1 METISPA
8 TPAEICAIGHQTES
22 DLAGAAA
29 DVVNAVLELETSL
42 REGTLAE
49 RLAKPG
55 LAAAMGESLVERYRE
70 IAARNLQHDHE
81 YRRNWIELFTQ
92 AFRICLQPAQCCFDA
107 CVGPLDGRIPTLLAR
122 HPQGS
127 VLLREEQTVSVRRW
141 GIGFE
146 FANPTEAGGYT
157 RHLLRVSLSKLES
170 NICSLRFLESTYLAG
185 KSKLPS
191 KAKYNHDGLGKRFE
205 HLMYDVLNEHRQH
218 ARFATL
224 AEDVLERTDL
234 RVSYP
239 GLERKGGA
247 RIQVSLVADPDRHS
261 AKVGALLLPD
271 EFIPLTPLDL
281 ASCAITPPAAPAFD
295 AFYWTEFWEAL
306 GEKYDNPV
314 KMASDLHT
322 LFVDALSFSRLH
334 PHPLGPVWILP
345 PPLRSFIRVFTEHW
359 AQVTTECVR
368 RRESASGRWRGSIN
382 RFKGKKR
389 AVKGSGGADSA

>member
-1 METISPA
+1 MET
-8 TPAEICAIGHQTES
+8 TPPSNPSEVCAVGNLTEA
-22 DLAGAAA
+22 DLVDAAA
-29 DVVNAVLELETSL
+29 DVVKAVLELEASL
-42 REGTLAE
+42 REGMLAE

-55 LAAAMGESLVERYRE
+55 LAAVMGKSLVERYSE

-92 AFRICLQPAQCCFDA
+92 AFQICLQPAQSCFDA

-122 HPQGS
+122 HPQGG

-141 GIGFE
+141 GIGFQ
-146 FANPTEAGGYT
+146 FANPTEAGGYE
-157 RHLLRVSLSKLES
+157 RHLLRVALSKLES

-205 HLMYDVLNEHRQH
+205 HLMYDVLNEHKQH

-271 EFIPLTPLDL
+271 EFIHLTPLDL
-281 ASCAITPPAAPAFD
+281 ASCAITPPAVMAFEGFD
-295 AFYWTEFWEAL
+295 WMEFWAAL
-306 GEKYDNPV
+306 GEKYDDSV
-314 KMASDLHT
+314 KMASDLYA

-334 PHPLGPVWILP
+334 PHPLGPLWILP
-345 PPLRSFIRVFTEHW
+345 PPLRSFIRIFTEHW
-359 AQVTTECVR
+359 AQVTTACVR
-368 RRESASGRWRGSIN
+368 RRENTSGRWRGSIN
-382 RFKGKKR
+382 RFKGKNRAAKR
-389 AVKGSGGADSA
+389 SGGADSA